1 MKALFTYDYGI
12 ENMKRIEKLGYEILI
27 DSERTIENKEE
38 YNDIDVLV
46 CYNPFQN
53 IDIHKLKQLKFI
65 QLSSTGIDQIP
76 KDINTEILIAN
87 NHGGYS
93 IPIGE
98 WVVSKILEIYK
109 NSRYFYQMQEE
120 KKWKLTTDVFE
131 LKGKKIAF
139 LGTGTVASE
148 SAKRLQGFDMNIV
161 GFSKSGREKEYF
173 DEVYSIDHF
182 EEMISTFDVIVLTLP
197 YTKETHHFFNKR
209 YLKSVKEGSILI
221 NVSRGKV
228 LDENALLK
236 NHERFLG
243 IALDVFENEPLEQSN
258 PIWNIPNLL
267 ISPHNSWISEMRNK
281 RRFEKIY
288 ENLRRF
294 INKEDILN
302 KVNVKRGY

>member
-131 LKGKKIAF
+131 LKDKKIAF
-139 LGTGTVASE
+139 
-148 SAKRLQGFDMNIV
+148 
-161 GFSKSGREKEYF
+161 
-173 DEVYSIDHF
+173 
-182 EEMISTFDVIVLTLP
+182 
-197 YTKETHHFFNKR
+197 
-209 YLKSVKEGSILI
+209 
-221 NVSRGKV
+221 
-228 LDENALLK
+228 
-236 NHERFLG
+236 
-243 IALDVFENEPLEQSN
+243 
-258 PIWNIPNLL
+258 
-267 ISPHNSWISEMRNK
+267 
-281 RRFEKIY
+281 
-288 ENLRRF
+288 
-294 INKEDILN
+294 
-302 KVNVKRGY
+302 

>member
-131 LKGKKIAF
+131 LKDKKIAF

-173 DEVYSIDHF
+173 DEVYSIDYF
-182 EEMISTFDVIVLTLP
+182 EETISTFDVIVLTLP

-302 KVNVKRGY
+302 KVNIKRGY